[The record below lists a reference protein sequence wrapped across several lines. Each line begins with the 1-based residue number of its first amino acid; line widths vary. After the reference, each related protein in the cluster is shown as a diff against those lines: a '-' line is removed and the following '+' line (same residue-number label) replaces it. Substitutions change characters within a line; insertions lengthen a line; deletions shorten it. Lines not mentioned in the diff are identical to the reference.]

1 MTQPELNFASAARR
15 DSLRSVDR
23 STRALEVLDAL
34 RGHPGGLTAD
44 ELATVMGR
52 EPYVVRPRLT
62 ELKSAGL
69 VITVG
74 RRASARTGKRIAV
87 WAAQVAP

>member
-1 MTQPELNFASAARR
+1 MTQPELGFTGIARR
-15 DSLRSVDR
+15 ESLREVDR
-23 STRALEVLDAL
+23 FGRSHEVMEAL
-34 RGHPGGLTAD
+34 RDHPEGLTAD
-44 ELATVMGR
+44 ELATFLRR

-69 VITVG
+69 VVTVG

-87 WAAQVAP
+87 WAVPS

>member
-1 MTQPELNFASAARR
+1 MTHPELNFASAARL
-15 DSLRSVDR
+15 DSMRTVDR
-23 STRALEVLDAL
+23 FSRAREVLDAL

-44 ELATVMGR
+44 ELATKMGR

-69 VITVG
+69 VVTVD
-74 RRASARTGKRIAV
+74 RRVSARTGKRIAV
-87 WAAQVAP
+87 WAVPS